1 MNGRHALGWG
11 MSAQD
16 RMNTITKKTANSMVG
31 KLTTGILSV
40 AAAVVVAFSLPSSAQ
55 AAAQSVLVVGDSLQV
70 GTGPYLEQE
79 LRAASVEID
88 SRQSRGSADGLAALR
103 GRLRGDHTV
112 VVFDLGTNDDPTNPG
127 ALVSTMNSARQ
138 AAGDRCLVVATI
150 LRPPYNG
157 VSVDGMNAAIERFA
171 LANQGVQL
179 VDWHGVATSTPG
191 ILYDDGV
198 HARPEGY
205 ALRGRLLAQ
214 AVRGC
219 GGAGGGDLT
228 GIPAPR
234 GDGVP
239 PAAPEPEPE
248 PEPQPQLNVE
258 TPAALVAIGSAIRG
272 AVSLVTTA
280 TGDARRAAGLAP
292 PEPVLGAR

>member
-1 MNGRHALGWG
+1 
-11 MSAQD
+11 
-16 RMNTITKKTANSMVG
+16 MNTITKKTANSMVG

-40 AAAVVVAFSLPSSAQ
+40 AAAVLFTFGLPSPVQ

-103 GRLRGDHTV
+103 GRLRPDHTV
-112 VVFDLGTNDDPTNPG
+112 VVFDLGTNDDPSNPD
-127 ALVSTMNSARQ
+127 AVVSAMNAARQ

-171 LANQGVQL
+171 LESSGVQL

-191 ILYDDGV
+191 ILYGDGV

-239 PAAPEPEPE
+239 PPTPEPE
-248 PEPQPQLNVE
+248 PEPQTELRVD

-272 AVSLVTTA
+272 AVNLVA
-280 TGDARRAAGLAP
+280 AASGDARRAAGLAP
-292 PEPVLGAR
+292 PEPVLGAG